1 MEINISGLVTA
12 IELQGQ
18 RARLV
23 IEANIT
29 ITKKGGREEESWGP
43 HAAVRREVEES
54 LGGQRM
60 IKGRMWKRGCKQVC
74 GQKPLGFKSR
84 YILPLYTVLFWK

>member
-1 MEINISGLVTA
+1 MEIKISGLVAA

-18 RARLV
+18 GARLV

-29 ITKKGGREEESWGP
+29 ITKNSGREEESWGP

-54 LGGQRM
+54 LGGQWM

-74 GQKPLGFKSR
+74 GQKPLGLKGS
-84 YILPLYTVLFWK
+84 YILPLYAVLFWK